1 MTTPIAIARSRLAV
15 LGRQMQTMTLS
26 EKILFPT
33 AKAWVEVAPNTNWGY
48 TIQMDV
54 RHEEKIIDF
63 VTEAMC
69 PNEKRNVYLRH
80 KRMMREMYP
89 EYMITER
96 HN

>member
-1 MTTPIAIARSRLAV
+1 MSAITVIRSRLAV
-15 LGRQMQTMTLS
+15 LGRHIQTMTLS
-26 EKILFPT
+26 EDILFPSM
-33 AKAWVEVAPNTNWGY
+33 KAYVEIYPSMISGY
-48 TIQMDV
+48 TIQVDV

-69 PNEKRNVYLRH
+69 PNEKRNVYLRQ

-96 HN
+96 HT